1 MSGRFSA
8 PPGRAISRA
17 PQKPAMTAIQCAPEI
32 DSLSSQCDR
41 ITTTSGVTNRK
52 AVLSAS
58 GIMEKPII
66 EKPVVPTSIS
76 ARAIW
81 AMGREVAISCRRI
94 EGARKIS
101 IIRQWKV

>member
-1 MSGRFSA
+1 V
-8 PPGRAISRA
+8 
-17 PQKPAMTAIQCAPEI
+17 I

-41 ITTTSGVTNRK
+41 MTTTSGVTNRK

-58 GIMEKPII
+58 GIMEKPAM
-66 EKPVVPTSIS
+66 EKPVVPTSIN
-76 ARAIW
+76 ARVIW
-81 AMGREVAISCRRI
+81 ARGRVVAISCRRI